1 MACGSCNGKCHDCE
15 NGQCQDCINGNRCS
29 NCTPCNACPTNTEDC
44 ETLPSAL
51 DNFTQQ
57 FFGSIERTVVD
68 GKVTW
73 VLPGDLNSGLPGN
86 PRLDGEGL
94 ATYFLRLFNEGII
107 GLVGPVGDPGAT
119 GAAGHNAYGV
129 ATSGFNTP
137 TPAAPDSQFT
147 IIPTAVLSV
156 GQTVFIAGAGWVEI
170 LDIFQN
176 SEVFTRLIEPIDE
189 QAAFIVPGTLIIPT
203 GPRGVGEKGDKG
215 DKGNKGDT
223 GTTGATGATGAV
235 GATGATGPAGT
246 PVTNTNGIQT
256 GGTTDYTMTN
266 AYAKVDFGTADLD
279 VTLPTAGTYLV
290 TVTLSC
296 TNNSTA
302 AREWD
307 FKLFNSTLAADVANS
322 EIATVQE
329 DHTVPNTVQLIAR
342 VVTSA
347 DGQVIQVY
355 AKSSANTA
363 TQAIGYLLSRL
374 VYVKLQ

>member
-1 MACGSCNGKCHDCE
+1 MSCASCNGNCHECE
-15 NGQCQDCINGNRCS
+15 SGQCRDCINGNRCN
-29 NCTPCNACPTNTEDC
+29 NCTPCNACPVNTADC

-57 FFGSIERTVVD
+57 FFGSITRTVVD

-107 GLVGPVGDPGAT
+107 GLVGPIGDTGAT
-119 GAAGHNAYGV
+119 GAAGHNAYAV
-129 ATSGFNTP
+129 ATSAFATP
-137 TPAAPDSQFT
+137 TPGAPDSQFT
-147 IIPTAVLSV
+147 IIPTSVLSI
-156 GQTVFIAGAGWVEI
+156 GQTVFIAGAGWVVI

-176 SEVFTRLIEPIDE
+176 AEVFTRLIEPIAV
-189 QAAFIVPGTLIIPT
+189 QAAVILPGTLIVPS

-223 GTTGATGATGAV
+223 GNPGTPGSTGNQGIQGPV
-235 GATGATGPAGT
+235 GPAGT

-256 GGTTDYTMTN
+256 GGSTDYTMTN
-266 AYAKVDFGTADLD
+266 AYAKVDFGTTDLD
-279 VTLPTAGTYLV
+279 VTLATAGTYLIF
-290 TVTLSC
+290 VTLSC
-296 TNNSTA
+296 LNNSTA
-302 AREWD
+302 ARGWD

-322 EIATVQE
+322 EMSQVLE
-329 DHTVPNTVQLIAR
+329 DHTVYATVQLIAR

-347 DGQVIQVY
+347 DNQVIQVY
-355 AKSSANTA
+355 AKSSANTV
-363 TQAIGYLLSRL
+363 TQQIGFTLSKL
-374 VYVKLQ
+374 IYVKLQ